1 MEFIDLLRLTFRPIF
16 FFTMVV
22 GLIFLIRHKQRDKLH
37 NNLIFIINSWIIC
50 EIFVFISNDSI
61 LTGPGVILPFNYLI
75 AGTILT
81 ISTLT
86 YPILAL
92 KPHWLKG
99 KNMILYITPPALL
112 IFIFILHYAITGKGT
127 EPYYSFN
134 DVFNARYNLGLY
146 IRISFLLLSLAYIF
160 KTISMVLHMLP
171 IYNKFIME
179 NFADDIRYNLKW
191 LKKIAFF
198 MVGMTLVFSLV
209 MFVNTYIVRALYFL
223 VVISLWIYLLENAI
237 LHKAFTKME
246 MIEKRPATNEK
257 ENQEYYKAG
266 AAIHKWMMESRIHL
280 GIGFTLQDVINYT
293 GYNRRKLT
301 KIFAIYF
308 GDTFLT
314 TIQKLRIEE
323 SKTLMRLYPDLS
335 FKEISS
341 RVGFNSPASFTR
353 SFTQITG
360 TSPSKYRSEK

>member
-1 MEFIDLLRLTFRPIF
+1 
-16 FFTMVV
+16 
-22 GLIFLIRHKQRDKLH
+22 
-37 NNLIFIINSWIIC
+37 
-50 EIFVFISNDSI
+50 
-61 LTGPGVILPFNYLI
+61 
-75 AGTILT
+75 
-81 ISTLT
+81 
-86 YPILAL
+86 
-92 KPHWLKG
+92 
-99 KNMILYITPPALL
+99 
-112 IFIFILHYAITGKGT
+112 
-127 EPYYSFN
+127 
-134 DVFNARYNLGLY
+134 
-146 IRISFLLLSLAYIF
+146 
-160 KTISMVLHMLP
+160 
-171 IYNKFIME
+171 ME

-209 MFVNTYIVRALYFL
+209 MFVNTNVVRALYFL

-257 ENQEYYKAG
+257 EDQEYYKAG

-341 RVGFNSPASFTR
+341 RVGFHRLS
-353 SFTQITG
+353 
-360 TSPSKYRSEK
+360 